1 MKLKSIY
8 LLLCFKL
15 KRRDIGALF
24 QISECS
30 STVQVPMSTTT
41 TKSIQDRP
49 RVRNL
54 VMKQLL
60 QSVASE
66 TWEMYFCKYYTQWH
80 ATWCNKL
87 LDPNLMW
94 RYTLNHG
101 WRDVSWLD
109 ITSPV
114 AAQVMSRLAGVLRS
128 ITEQKI

>member
-66 TWEMYFCKYYTQWH
+66 TWEMYFCKYYTQ
-80 ATWCNKL
+80 
-87 LDPNLMW
+87 
-94 RYTLNHG
+94 
-101 WRDVSWLD
+101 
-109 ITSPV
+109 
-114 AAQVMSRLAGVLRS
+114 
-128 ITEQKI
+128 